1 MARAKGPAKKQPRP
15 VPDASSV
22 GPPLLLVGLGFAS
35 VLVSLPLIALEG
47 IPSHVVGYVTGALIP
62 ILIIGLVR
70 RVDLARRRSPYY
82 VAKSAL
88 PPALAVLAIAAVV
101 AAGLHVW
108 PIATEL
114 AS

>member
-1 MARAKGPAKKQPRP
+1 MAVRSAK
-15 VPDASSV
+15 DESDTTTASATV

-35 VLVSLPLIALEG
+35 VIASLPLIALDG
-47 IPSHVVGYVTGALIP
+47 IPTHILGYLTGALIP
-62 ILIIGLVR
+62 ILVIGLVR

-82 VAKSAL
+82 VPSNAL
-88 PPALAVLAIAAVV
+88 RPALLVLAV
-101 AAGLHVW
+101 AAIVAALLHVW